1 MDNPVLRRELME
13 RLRSTKTIASLLAV
27 AFVTSALVLL
37 RWPNNATV
45 DLVSQG
51 AMEVYQPLA
60 WGIAMAI
67 VMLVPAFPATS
78 IVRERQRGT
87 LAMLLHSPLGRF
99 SIWSG
104 KFLGNLTLMIV
115 LIAGSIPAMAACYS
129 MGGASLFQQILPLY
143 LVFLMMAILYT
154 AVGLWVSSYQTSAD
168 ASLRWTYAA
177 VIGLAALS
185 MAPNVVLAGKNNWK
199 TRVAEKLSYVS
210 PIPALSQLTSSNDI
224 SLQAIRGKATTQF
237 LLSAGGLS
245 LILTLLTLRR
255 LHPSLLD
262 VSRSAGKVT
271 EQRSSAMQWFRRFTF
286 LVDPDRRKS
295 GIPPLI
301 NPVMVKE
308 FRTRK
313 FGRLHWLL
321 RLVAACAVISLGL
334 TVVAASGTVSW
345 GVERIAA
352 VMVLLQLAL
361 LLLLGPSLAS
371 GLIAGEV
378 ESGGWQLLR
387 ATPLSATKIL
397 SGKLMSVIWTM
408 LLILMATLPGYIVMI
423 YIQPAMAV
431 QVQKVL
437 ISLAISALLVVT
449 VTACISSFAKK
460 TAVATA
466 TSYGILFTLFA
477 GTLLVWLA
485 RGKPFGKQFVE
496 NALILNP
503 AAAALAEMRMP
514 GMEDL
519 NLTPI
524 AWWIG
529 LGVSFIAMVI
539 LSWRTWRLTCPD

>member
-1 MDNPVLRRELME
+1 MDNPVLRRELLE
-13 RLRSTKTIASLLAV
+13 RLRSTKTIASLLTVAV
-27 AFVTSALVLL
+27 VTSGLVLL
-37 RWPNNATV
+37 RWPGNATV

-51 AMEVYQPLA
+51 AMDVYQPLA
-60 WGIAMAI
+60 WGIATAI

-87 LAMLLHSPLGRF
+87 LAMLLHSPLGRV
-99 SIWSG
+99 SIWFG
-104 KFLGNLTLMIV
+104 KFTGNLTLMLV
-115 LIAGSIPAMAACYS
+115 LISGSIPAMAACYS

-143 LVFLMMAILYT
+143 VVFLMMAILYT
-154 AVGLWVSSYQTSAD
+154 TVGLWVSSYQTSAD

-185 MAPNVVLAGKNNWK
+185 LAPNIVLAGKNNWK
-199 TRVAEKLSYVS
+199 TRTAEKLSYLS

-224 SLQAIRGKATTQF
+224 SLQAIRGKATSQF
-237 LLSAGGLS
+237 LMYAGGLS
-245 LILTLLTLRR
+245 VVLTLLTLRR

-271 EQRSSAMQWFRRFTF
+271 EQRSSAMQWLRRLTF

-295 GIPPLI
+295 GIPPLV

-387 ATPLSATKIL
+387 VTPLSAIKIL

-408 LLILMATLPGYIVMI
+408 LLILMATLPGYVVMV
-423 YIQPAMAV
+423 YIQPAMTV

-437 ISLAISALLVVT
+437 ISLGISALVVVT
-449 VTACISSFAKK
+449 VTACISGFAKK

-466 TSYGILFTLFA
+466 TSYGVLFILFA

-496 NALILNP
+496 NSLILNP
-503 AAAALAEMRMP
+503 AAAALAEMQMP

-519 NLTPI
+519 NLTPT

-529 LGVSFIAMVI
+529 LGVSFAALVL
-539 LSWRTWRLTCPD
+539 LSLRTWRLTCPD